1 MHSATIHA
9 LPSCGTERIF
19 ELRRA
24 AQVAGARF
32 FRIKPK
38 ASTAKPATSHNPW
51 GGDAA

>member
-1 MHSATIHA
+1 MQCATIHA

-38 ASTAKPATSHNPW
+38 ASTKPVTSHNPW